1 MRKWSSARIDST
13 DVIRILKHL
22 SIGMVYISFQMK
34 YTNEQGKEKEG
45 KKCRRERTKKGKE
58 EELLLN
64 VYKNVTTRRSHFRL
78 WFIVSC
84 RRRKKIFDTFNIL
97 F

>member
-1 MRKWSSARIDST
+1 
-13 DVIRILKHL
+13 
-22 SIGMVYISFQMK
+22 MK

-78 WFIVSC
+78 
-84 RRRKKIFDTFNIL
+84 
-97 F
+97 